1 MPILLWVVYPFAIW
15 NAYVDMMGVGLLSS
29 SDEYARRQDSSD

>member
-15 NAYVDMMGVGLLSS
+15 SACFEVLP
-29 SDEYARRQDSSD
+29 ARVPIGDFHDGNHEPD

>member
-15 NAYVDMMGVGLLSS
+15 SACFEVLPARVPVR
-29 SDEYARRQDSSD
+29 DENRERK

>member
-15 NAYVDMMGVGLLSS
+15 TACFGAIP
-29 SDEYARRQDSSD
+29 ARVSPADDTRERG